1 MANPQEKLAGSL
13 EVLNELQDK
22 NIYAIRSKNIT
33 RTHRERLLKNG
44 FLQEVMK
51 GWYIPSR
58 PDVPTGETTSWY
70 ANYWGFCQSYLN
82 ERLGKDWCLSPEQSI
97 SLHTGNWVVPR
108 QLLVRSPKGRNN
120 PTSLLC
126 GTSIF
131 DARLKLPDAQ
141 DREEKQRLQIVC
153 LPAALINSF
162 QRQFTAQPVEMRAAL
177 SMITD
182 ASDILSRLLTGGH
195 SKIAG
200 RLAGAFRNIGR
211 EQIADDIVQT
221 MTTAGYTISENDP
234 FIEKTPFSF
243 SIRENSPYVNRLRM
257 SWEAMREPILKHFP
271 SPPETETDNKK
282 YIQQLDDVYA
292 TDAYHSLSIEGYRVS
307 PELIERV
314 RSGSWNPDSIKEDRE
329 QRDALAARG
338 YWQAFQAVKKS
349 VEQVLDEANSGDVL
363 AKDHGNW
370 YRELFAPS
378 VTAGILQP
386 ADLAGYRN
394 HPVYIRRSQHV
405 PPNYEAVRELMPA
418 FFELLKNETE
428 PAVRVILGHFIF
440 VFIHPYTD
448 GNGRIGRFV
457 MNLML
462 ASGGYPW
469 VVVPV
474 ERRSEYMEALK
485 AASVHQNIEPFTKFI
500 ASLL

>member
-1 MANPQEKLAGSL
+1 M
-13 EVLNELQDK
+13 
-22 NIYAIRSKNIT
+22 
-33 RTHRERLLKNG
+33 
-44 FLQEVMK
+44 
-51 GWYIPSR
+51 
-58 PDVPTGETTSWY
+58 
-70 ANYWGFCQSYLN
+70 
-82 ERLGKDWCLSPEQSI
+82 
-97 SLHTGNWVVPR
+97 
-108 QLLVRSPKGRNN
+108 
-120 PTSLLC
+120 
-126 GTSIF
+126 
-131 DARLKLPDAQ
+131 
-141 DREEKQRLQIVC
+141 
-153 LPAALINSF
+153 
-162 QRQFTAQPVEMRAAL
+162 EMRVAL

-182 ASDILSRLLTGGH
+182 ASDILAKLLTGGH

-211 EQIADDIVQT
+211 GQIANDIVQT
-221 MTTAGYTISENDP
+221 MISAGYVINEKDP
-234 FIEKTPFSF
+234 FVEKAPFSF
-243 SIRENSPYVNRLRM
+243 GIKESSPHVNRLRM

-271 SPPETETDNKK
+271 SSPETKTNNKK
-282 YIQQLDDVYA
+282 YIQQLDNVYA

-314 RSGSWNPDSIKEDRE
+314 RSGDWNPDSIREDRE

-338 YWQAFQAVKKS
+338 YWQAFLAVKKS
-349 VEQVLDEANSGDVL
+349 VEQVLGEKNSGDVL
-363 AKDHGNW
+363 AKDHGVW

-378 VTAGILQP
+378 VAAGILQP

-394 HPVYIRRSQHV
+394 LPVYIRQSQHV
-405 PPNYEAVRELMPA
+405 PPNFEAVRELMPA
-418 FFELLKNETE
+418 FFDLLKNETE

-474 ERRSEYMEALK
+474 ERRSEHMDSLE
-485 AASVHQNIEPFTKFI
+485 AASVHQDIEPFTKFI
-500 ASLL
+500 ASLV